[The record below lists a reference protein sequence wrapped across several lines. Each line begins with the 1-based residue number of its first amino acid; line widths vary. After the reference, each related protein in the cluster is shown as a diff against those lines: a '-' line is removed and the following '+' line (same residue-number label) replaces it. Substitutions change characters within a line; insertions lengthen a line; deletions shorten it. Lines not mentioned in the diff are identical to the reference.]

1 MSILSPFYASPIFGH
16 FSAHFKEVLTTFL
29 GIFDA
34 TDDSL
39 DKINQFQECWRLQN
53 MIEPYI
59 ELISENATLQRQ
71 LIKEG
76 SLNKISRKNG
86 APIQRHLILVSCS
99 NLLI

>member
-1 MSILSPFYASPIFGH
+1 VLSI
-16 FSAHFKEVLTTFL
+16 FL

-34 TDDSL
+34 TDNVL

-86 APIQRHLILVSCS
+86 APIQRHLILVNKTSAE
-99 NLLI
+99 